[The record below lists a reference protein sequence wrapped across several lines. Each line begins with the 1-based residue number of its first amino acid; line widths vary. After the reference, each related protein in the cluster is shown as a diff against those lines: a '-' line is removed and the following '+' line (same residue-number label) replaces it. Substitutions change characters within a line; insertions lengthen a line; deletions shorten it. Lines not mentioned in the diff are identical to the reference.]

1 MATIVPPRRRAGRR
15 CLAVVAVA
23 LGALLLAPAR
33 ADAHAEL
40 VSTEPAA
47 REQLSTAPEQ
57 VVLSFT
63 EAVELTDEAVVLYDA
78 SGDTVDTPDAEHPD
92 GDGATVAVDLPA
104 LDEGGYVVAWRVT
117 SSDGHPISGA
127 FTFTFGIGEGG
138 EEAEALLDE
147 ILTGEGGDPTLGAV
161 YGAARFAAFAGIA
174 VLVGATAFLLVL
186 WPAGIADRRARRLVS
201 VAWWVA
207 LVATAAGIGLHG
219 AYAAGLSLGD
229 ALDPS
234 VIGDELGT
242 RTGRTY
248 AVRLLVLGVGAVLA
262 APLTRRIRR
271 AGTADRAP
279 AAGPA
284 TGPVPGDVLL
294 TAAAVGAVLLAT
306 VSAAGHAASGRLV
319 PLALVTDV
327 VHVGGIGV
335 WLGGLALL
343 AVALLRRHGHEAPA
357 DAATLGP
364 VVARFSTVASRAVA
378 VIVLTG
384 VIQAW
389 RQLGSVD
396 ALMRTTY
403 GQLLLVKVALVVVM
417 LGAATFSLANVRGR
431 RQSAAVARP
440 ATVSPGPG
448 AAVASGGTSGPD
460 VGALRRSVGVE
471 AAVGVVVLAVTALLV
486 NAVPGRTA
494 VPGGTFEA
502 EIHGTNVFVTLS
514 VDPTEVG
521 PVDIT
526 VLTAE
531 HDGTPLEPEEVTG
544 SLALPEREL
553 GPLDVTFEPGDGTG
567 EFVAG
572 DVEVPFPGEWELEV
586 VVRTSDIDQDRLAT
600 PVTIT

>member
-1 MATIVPPRRRAGRR
+1 MGTVVPPRRRAARR
-15 CLAVVAVA
+15 SLAVVAVA

-47 REQLSTAPEQ
+47 REQLDTAPER

-63 EAVELTDEAVVLYDA
+63 EAVEGADDAVVVYDA
-78 SGDTVDTPDAEHPD
+78 SGDVVDTPGAEHPD
-92 GDGATVAVDLPA
+92 GDGATLAVDLPA

-127 FTFTFGIGEGG
+127 FTFGIGEGEGG

-147 ILTGEGGDPTLGAV
+147 VLAGEGGDPTLGAV
-161 YGAARFAAFAGIA
+161 YGVARFAAFAGIA

-201 VAWWVA
+201 VSWWVA
-207 LVATAAGIGLHG
+207 LGATAAGIGLHG
-219 AYAAGLSLGD
+219 AYAAGLPLAD
-229 ALDPS
+229 VLDPS
-234 VIGDELGT
+234 VIGDELGN

-248 AVRLLVLGVGAVLA
+248 AVRLLVLGIGAVLA
-262 APLTRRIRR
+262 APLTLRIHR
-271 AGTADRAP
+271 ARAADGGP
-279 AAGPA
+279 AA
-284 TGPVPGDVLL
+284 GPVPGDVLL
-294 TAAAVGAVLLAT
+294 TAAAVGVALLAT

-327 VHVGGIGV
+327 VHLGGIGV
-335 WLGGLALL
+335 WLGGLTLL
-343 AVALLRRHGHEAPA
+343 ALVLLRRRSQQTPA
-357 DAATLGP
+357 EVGALEPVAT
-364 VVARFSTVASRAVA
+364 RFSTVASRAVA

-403 GQLLLVKVALVVVM
+403 GQLLLLKVALVVVM
-417 LGAATFSLANVRGR
+417 LGAATFSLANIRGR

-448 AAVASGGTSGPD
+448 AAVASEETSGPD
-460 VGALRRSVGVE
+460 LGALRRSVGVE

-521 PVDIT
+521 PVDIS

-544 SLALPEREL
+544 SLTLPEREL

-567 EFVAG
+567 EFLAP